1 MSASPHSSTH
11 SEGTTSGKVSCL
23 ACHLLMTV
31 VPHGK
36 YRYTFKH
43 SHLLMTVVPHGK
55 YRYTF
60 KHVREGNSSRQ
71 ASWCYQSCPDKNSC
85 ELGNLGRD
93 VMLV

>member
-23 ACHLLMTV
+23 AC
-31 VPHGK
+31 
-36 YRYTFKH
+36 
-43 SHLLMTVVPHGK
+43 HLLMTVVPHGK